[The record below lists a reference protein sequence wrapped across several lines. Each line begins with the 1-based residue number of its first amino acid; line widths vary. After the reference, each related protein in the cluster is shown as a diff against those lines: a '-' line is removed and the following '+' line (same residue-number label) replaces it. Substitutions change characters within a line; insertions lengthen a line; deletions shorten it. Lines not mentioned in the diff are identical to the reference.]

1 MKQGKIIWK
10 RLLSHRIK
18 SFIVIIVITIIY
30 STTYLHTSEALQINT
45 NSEIPNLISGNED
58 SSKEVNGNVEE
69 ADAGDNDGIDWELT

>member
-1 MKQGKIIWK
+1 MIQWK
-10 RLLSHRIK
+10 K
-18 SFIVIIVITIIY
+18 SLIVITIIY

-45 NSEIPNLISGNED
+45 NNEIPNLISGNED

>member
-18 SFIVIIVITIIY
+18 IIVIIVITIIY
-30 STTYLHTSEALQINT
+30 STTYLHTSKALQINT
-45 NSEIPNLISGNED
+45 NNEIPNLISGNED
-58 SSKEVNGNVEE
+58 SSKEVTGNVEE